1 MNRSRLTFGF
11 IVALVWTNLIAG
23 AQTTQP
29 VVDIWHEPT
38 DVPTKKIDEHGVVDS
53 KFVRLHGNFVRQ
65 AKEGGI
71 DLLFLGDSI
80 TEGWFWGINEGIWD
94 AHFGPYN
101 PANFGISA
109 DRTEHVLWRIEN
121 GELDGKMHPK
131 VIVMMIG
138 TNNIG
143 WPAADIEKG
152 VRKIVEVI
160 HQKQPD
166 SKLLLLAIFPRGAD
180 PSKPDVKEMR
190 EKIKTVNADLAK
202 LDDGSKT
209 RFLDI
214 GEKFLS
220 PDGTISKLIMPD
232 ALHPNFRGYAI
243 WADAM
248 QPLLDEM
255 MK

>member
-1 MNRSRLTFGF
+1 MNRSGISLGLLSAMFLGSL
-11 IVALVWTNLIAG
+11 IVW
-23 AQTTQP
+23 AQTTAP
-29 VVDIWHEPT
+29 IHVRHEPT
-38 DVPTKKIDEHGVVDS
+38 DEPTMKIDDHGDADV
-53 KFVRLHGNFVRQ
+53 KFMRLHAQFLQQ
-65 AKEGGI
+65 AKDGGV

-80 TEGWFWGINEGIWD
+80 TEGWFWGNNRDIWN
-94 AHFGPYN
+94 AHFGKYN
-101 PANFGISA
+101 PANFGIGG

-131 VIVMMIG
+131 VIVLMIG

-152 VRKIVEVI
+152 VRKIIDVI

-166 SKLLLLAIFPRGAD
+166 AKLLLLAIFPRGAD
-180 PSKPDVKEMR
+180 PKDPQVVEMR
-190 EKIKTVNADLAK
+190 EKIKTVNAGLAT

-214 GEKFLS
+214 GDKFLS
-220 PDGTISKLIMPD
+220 PDGTISKDIMPD
-232 ALHPNFRGYAI
+232 ALHPNHNGYQI
-243 WADAM
+243 WANAM